1 MVKKKKNLFSR
12 LAGSYSLLLERF
24 LNKSSE
30 VEKRLCWQVPE
41 INWKG
46 EAVRETFIC
55 LYITRCMIFH
65 ALAPNEG

>member
-1 MVKKKKNLFSR
+1 MVKKKKRNLFSR

-30 VEKRLCWQVPE
+30 IEKRLCWQVPE

-46 EAVRETFIC
+46 EAVRETFMS
-55 LYITRCMIFH
+55 LYNSLYDIPCTR
-65 ALAPNEG
+65 PK